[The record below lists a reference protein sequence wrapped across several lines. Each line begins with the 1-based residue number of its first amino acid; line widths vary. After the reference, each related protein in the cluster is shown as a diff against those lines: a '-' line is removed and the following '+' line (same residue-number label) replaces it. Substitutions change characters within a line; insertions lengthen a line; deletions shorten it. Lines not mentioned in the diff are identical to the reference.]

1 MTMPEQWQYLPVQAF
16 LVIKEW
22 GTDVKVPGTII
33 AVSDVSYI
41 KKTDDSDTVTINK
54 ESDSA
59 AAPIA
64 YIIYRQRGFYHGKES

>member
-1 MTMPEQWQYLPVQAF
+1 MQAF

-59 AAPIA
+59 AAPIT
-64 YIIYRQRGFYHGKES
+64 YIIYR

>member
-1 MTMPEQWQYLPVQAF
+1 M
-16 LVIKEW
+16 IKEW

-59 AAPIA
+59 AAPIT
-64 YIIYRQRGFYHGKES
+64 YIIYR